1 MHLDES
7 LNFRY
12 QIKEKM
18 FKAMKGI
25 GIVRKVNKAVPQNS
39 LITIY
44 KSIVRPYLGY
54 DDIIY
59 DQPNKENLN
68 QKIEAIQYNATL
80 AITGA
85 I

>member
-1 MHLDES
+1 M
-7 LNFRY
+7 
-12 QIKEKM
+12 
-18 FKAMKGI
+18 
-25 GIVRKVNKAVPQNS
+25 
-39 LITIY
+39 
-44 KSIVRPYLGY
+44 RPYLGY

-68 QKIEAIQYNATL
+68 QKIGAIQYNATL